1 MAERPAQPP
10 AQAQQTVALERHYPV
25 APEKVWR
32 AWTDPK
38 ALSRWFGP
46 GEPDSVTRAELD
58 VRPGGRYTV
67 AFRTQDGEEH
77 CVSGIYEEV
86 LINRRLVLS
95 WAWQSTP
102 DRVSRVRIELRP
114 NGAGTDMSFRHD
126 RFFDQAA
133 RDGHERGWVAT
144 FAKLEDLLAA

>member
-1 MAERPAQPP
+1 MAQSPTRAQPSL
-10 AQAQQTVALERHYPV
+10 ALERHYPV
-25 APEKVWR
+25 PPEKVWR

-77 CVSGIYEEV
+77 CVSGNYEEV
-86 LINRRLVLS
+86 VVNQRLVFS

-102 DRVSRVRIELRP
+102 DRVSRVTITLRP
-114 NGAGTDMSFRHD
+114 NDGGTEMAFRHD
-126 RFFDQAA
+126 RFVDQAA
-133 RDGHERGWVAT
+133 RDGHERGWLAT
-144 FAKLEDLLAA
+144 FEKLDHVLSA